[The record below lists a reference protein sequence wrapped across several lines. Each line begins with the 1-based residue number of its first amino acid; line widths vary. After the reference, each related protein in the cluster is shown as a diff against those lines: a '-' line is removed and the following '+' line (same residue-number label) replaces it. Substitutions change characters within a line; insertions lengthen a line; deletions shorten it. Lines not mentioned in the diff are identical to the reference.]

1 MIINQEALARLYT
14 GFTAVFNAAFQDTQ
28 TWHEQVAMTVPANTR
43 IMDYK
48 FLLDFPMV
56 REWIG
61 DRQISSLEPKAYQV
75 ESKDWEATIEVDR
88 NDIEDD
94 QLGLYNPII
103 SALAQE
109 ARKHPEKL
117 IADLLTGGFTTA
129 CYDGQNFFATDHQ
142 VGAATASNFA
152 GGSGTAWYLL
162 DTSRAVK
169 PFIFQLRREVQLVR
183 MDRQDDEHAFMRK
196 KLRYGVDYR
205 GAAAFGLWQLAYASK
220 QTLDAT
226 NYAGGPGGHD
236 VGEERRR
243 PAPGPQ
249 AQSLGGAA
257 RAGGR
262 GPGDPAGPVHHR
274 RSQQRRVQ
282 DQYLA
287 GDRGPPGG
295 AGINLK
301 AVFGFQ
307 FSVQAKKPRRP
318 KTGNRRWRDIW
329 PGSVVS
335 PLRLTTGFPG
345 TTKC

>member
-129 CYDGQNFFATDHQ
+129 CYDGQNFFATNHQ
-142 VGAATASNFA
+142 VGEGTASNFA

-226 NYAGGPGGHD
+226 NYP
-236 VGEERRR
+236 
-243 PAPGPQ
+243 
-249 AQSLGGAA
+249 AA
-257 RAGGR
+257 RAAMMSVKNADGR
-262 GPGDPAGPVHHR
+262 PLGLKPNLLVVPPALEAEAREILQAQFIIGDP
-274 RSQQRRVQ
+274 SS
-282 DQYLA
+282 
-287 GDRGPPGG
+287 GG
-295 AGINLK
+295 
-301 AVFGFQ
+301 
-307 FSVQAKKPRRP
+307 S
-318 KTGNRRWRDIW
+318 KTNIW
-329 PGSVVS
+329 QGTADLLVV
-335 PLRLTTGFPG
+335 PELT
-345 TTKC
+345 

>member
-28 TWHEQVAMTVPANTR
+28 TWHERVAMTVPANTR

-117 IADLLTGGFTTA
+117 IADLLAGGFATA
-129 CYDGQNFFATDHQ
+129 CYDGQSFFDTDHP
-142 VGAATASNFA
+142 VGAGTASNFA
-152 GGSGTAWYLL
+152 GGAGTAWYLL

-220 QTLDAT
+220 ETLDAA
-226 NYAGGPGGHD
+226 NYAASRAAMMSVQNAEG
-236 VGEERRR
+236 R
-243 PAPGPQ
+243 PLGLKPNLLLVPPALEAEAREILQ
-249 AQSLGGAA
+249 AQFII
-257 RAGGR
+257 
-262 GPGDPAGPVHHR
+262 GDP
-274 RSQQRRVQ
+274 SS
-282 DQYLA
+282 
-287 GDRGPPGG
+287 GG
-295 AGINLK
+295 
-301 AVFGFQ
+301 
-307 FSVQAKKPRRP
+307 S
-318 KTGNRRWRDIW
+318 KTNIW
-329 PGSVVS
+329 QGTADLLVV
-335 PLRLTTGFPG
+335 PELT
-345 TTKC
+345 

>member
-28 TWHEQVAMTVPANTR
+28 TWHDRVAMTVPANTR

-94 QLGLYNPII
+94 QMGLYNPII

-109 ARKHPEKL
+109 ARTHPEKL
-117 IADLLTGGFTTA
+117 IADLLGGGFTTT
-129 CYDGQNFFATDHQ
+129 CYDGHNFFATDHP
-142 VGAATASNFA
+142 VGAEAVANFA
-152 GGSGTAWYLL
+152 GGSGVAWYLL
-162 DTSRAVK
+162 DTTRAVK

-220 QTLDAT
+220 ETLNST
-226 NYAGGPGGHD
+226 NYA
-236 VGEERRR
+236 
-243 PAPGPQ
+243 
-249 AQSLGGAA
+249 AA
-257 RAGGR
+257 RAAMMSVKNAEGR
-262 GPGDPAGPVHHR
+262 PLGLKPNLLMVPPSIEAEAREILQAQFIIGDPA
-274 RSQQRRVQ
+274 S
-282 DQYLA
+282 
-287 GDRGPPGG
+287 GG
-295 AGINLK
+295 A
-301 AVFGFQ
+301 
-307 FSVQAKKPRRP
+307 
-318 KTGNRRWRDIW
+318 KTNVWQGTADLL
-329 PGSVVS
+329 VV
-335 PLRLTTGFPG
+335 PELI
-345 TTKC
+345 

>member
-28 TWHEQVAMTVPANTR
+28 SWHERVSMTVPANTR

-117 IADLLTGGFTTA
+117 IADLLTGGFTTT
-129 CYDGQNFFATDHQ
+129 CYDGHNFFATDHP
-142 VGAATASNFA
+142 VGADTVANFA
-152 GGSGTAWYLL
+152 GGTGVAWYLL
-162 DTSRAVK
+162 DTTRAVK

-220 QTLDAT
+220 ESLNAT
-226 NYAGGPGGHD
+226 NYAAARTAMMSVKNAEG
-236 VGEERRR
+236 R
-243 PAPGPQ
+243 PLGLKPNLLMVPPSLEAEAREILQ
-249 AQSLGGAA
+249 AQFII
-257 RAGGR
+257 
-262 GPGDPAGPVHHR
+262 GDPA
-274 RSQQRRVQ
+274 S
-282 DQYLA
+282 
-287 GDRGPPGG
+287 GG
-295 AGINLK
+295 A
-301 AVFGFQ
+301 
-307 FSVQAKKPRRP
+307 
-318 KTGNRRWRDIW
+318 KTNIW
-329 PGSVVS
+329 QGTADLLVVPELS
-335 PLRLTTGFPG
+335 
-345 TTKC
+345 